1 MAQFNPAVLIPEI
14 GAYDLCNPYCNMNH
28 LASIIFTQRN
38 TLFYIQVKDNSERNY
53 ASTGTARC
61 AAALSYMGVVLV
73 SFIDKIHRL
82 SHFSSIF
89 QFHSPKHLYLL
100 PSEFRRASQYYTI
113 VSQRPWFATL
123 VVFCFIGANT
133 RTLDRHAYVQDP
145 SPSKTIQGDH
155 RSTLLTG
162 MLFLFSSLLSYSAVV

>member
-14 GAYDLCNPYCNMNH
+14 GAYDLCNPYCKMNH

-61 AAALSYMGVVLV
+61 AAALNYMGVVLV

-89 QFHSPKHLYLL
+89 QFHFPKHLYLL
-100 PSEFRRASQYYTI
+100 PSEFRRASLYCTI
-113 VSQRPWFATL
+113 VTQRPWFATL

-133 RTLDRHAYVQDP
+133 RTLDRNMCRTRHRWEQ
-145 SPSKTIQGDH
+145 SRLTIEVPFWP
-155 RSTLLTG
+155 RCCSCS
-162 MLFLFSSLLSYSAVV
+162 LFFFPILP

>member
-61 AAALSYMGVVLV
+61 AAALSYMGVALV
-73 SFIDKIHRL
+73 SFVDKIHRL

-89 QFHSPKHLYLL
+89 QFHSPKHLYHTFYPLNSAEL
-100 PSEFRRASQYYTI
+100 PST
-113 VSQRPWFATL
+113 
-123 VVFCFIGANT
+123 
-133 RTLDRHAYVQDP
+133 
-145 SPSKTIQGDH
+145 
-155 RSTLLTG
+155 TLLFPKD
-162 MLFLFSSLLSYSAVV
+162 LDLLLWSCFASSVLTREL